1 MDGNDITNVTL
12 ESIQWADGVLLVYSI
27 TDRQSFNYIKRAKME
42 IQSDIPV
49 SLVGNKVDM
58 IHLRQV
64 SADEGDIL
72 AKDFDC
78 KFSELSAA
86 EHVIQVADAFHD
98 LCREVLCARRK
109 SKQSLLDRMLG
120 GTRVYARGKSDSA
133 LPKEWICIELK
144 QFKNENKIQY
154 LITTPNLVSIT
165 FHTRFWCQNEAFI
178 CPSGAAQYS
187 FYYSAMLAVWVLLQ
201 KLSHPIFTQ
210 T

>member
-1 MDGNDITNVTL
+1 MTTRGIRRKKSSLSEVRIAVIGANQVGKSALSVRFLTKRYIGEYDHQTENRYKHEAMVDGEPVLFEILDTCPKMEGNEITNTAL
-12 ESIQWADGVLLVYSI
+12 DAIQWADGILLVYSI
-27 TDRQSFNYIKRAKME
+27 TDRQSFNYIKRAKIE

-86 EHVIQVADAFHD
+86 ENVVQVADVFHE
-98 LCREVLCARRK
+98 LCKDVLNARRK

-133 LPKEWICIELK
+133 LPKD
-144 QFKNENKIQY
+144 
-154 LITTPNLVSIT
+154 
-165 FHTRFWCQNEAFI
+165 
-178 CPSGAAQYS
+178 
-187 FYYSAMLAVWVLLQ
+187 
-201 KLSHPIFTQ
+201 
-210 T
+210 

>member
-1 MDGNDITNVTL
+1 MDGNDITNTTL

-133 LPKEWICIELK
+133 LPKEWSLYTAIS
-144 QFKNENKIQY
+144 N
-154 LITTPNLVSIT
+154 
-165 FHTRFWCQNEAFI
+165 
-178 CPSGAAQYS
+178 
-187 FYYSAMLAVWVLLQ
+187 
-201 KLSHPIFTQ
+201 
-210 T
+210 